1 MRIAI
6 ALFKFFPYG
15 GIARDALKIAAEA
28 SARGHDVVFYTLR
41 WEGDRPEQA
50 EVVLAPDAGWFNH
63 NRYARFAAWLPEQRR
78 RDGVDVVLGMNKMPG
93 LDVYYAGDSCFE
105 EKART
110 QRSWFYRLTPR
121 YRHFSAFERAV
132 FDPDSTTTVLTISPF
147 QIDAFQHF
155 YGTPGDRFVEL
166 PPGIDRSRAAEA
178 VPAGTREQYREDLG
192 VSEDE
197 HLLAFVGSGFIRKG
211 LDRVLL
217 ALHALPEAFAQ
228 RVKLAVVGQDRGDAF
243 ERMASRLG
251 IDRRVSFL
259 GGRDD
264 VPAWLQA
271 ADGLVLPAYDENAG
285 MVIIESMIA
294 GLPVLVT
301 ENCGYAHYVDR
312 YDAGIVSSLP
322 FSADRF
328 SQQVEE
334 LLTSPRRLA
343 WQRNGRALA
352 NDERIYRLAACAVDE
367 LERHASL

>member
-1 MRIAI
+1 MRIGI
-6 ALFKFFPYG
+6 ALFKFFHYG

-28 SARGHDVVFYTLR
+28 RSRGHDVTFYTLR
-41 WEGDRPEQA
+41 WEGDEPEDA
-50 EVVLAPDAGWFNH
+50 RVVLAPEQGLFNH
-63 NRYARFAAWLPEQRR
+63 IRYAHFARWLPRQLEQDRI
-78 RDGVDVVLGMNKMPG
+78 DVLLGMNKMPG

-105 EKART
+105 EKARK
-110 QRSWFYRLTPR
+110 QRSWFYRMTPR

-132 FDPDSTTTVLTISPF
+132 FGPDASTTVLTISPF
-147 QIDAFQHF
+147 QIEAFQHY
-155 YGTPGDRFVEL
+155 YGTPADRFVEL
-166 PPGIDRSRAAEA
+166 PPGIDRSRAAEV
-178 VPAGTREQYREDLG
+178 VPAGTRERYREQLG
-192 VSEDE
+192 VGDDD

-217 ALHALPEAFAQ
+217 ALHALPEAFAA

-243 ERMASRLG
+243 ERMAARLG
-251 IDRRVSFL
+251 IDRQVSFL

-301 ENCGYAHYVDR
+301 ANCGYAHYVDR
-312 YDAGIVSSLP
+312 HDAGIVSSVP
-322 FSADRF
+322 FEAKRF
-328 SQQVEE
+328 TAEIQE
-334 LLTSPRRLA
+334 LLTSPRRGA

-352 NDERIYRLAACAVDE
+352 NDERIYRLAPCAVDE
-367 LERHASL
+367 LERHAS

>member
-1 MRIAI
+1 MRIGI
-6 ALFKFFPYG
+6 ALFKFFRFG
-15 GIARDALKIAAEA
+15 GIPRDALKIAREA
-28 SARGHDVVFYTLR
+28 IARGHEVTFYTLR
-41 WEGDRPEQA
+41 WEGEQPDGA
-50 EVVLAPDAGWFNH
+50 SVVLAPERGHFNH
-63 NRYARFAAWLPEQRR
+63 VRYSHFAEWLPDRLAA
-78 RDGVDVVLGMNKMPG
+78 DGIDVVLGMNKMPG

-105 EKART
+105 DKARN

-121 YRHFSAFERAV
+121 YRTFSAFERAV
-132 FDPDSTTTVLTISPF
+132 FDRDAATTVLTISPF
-147 QIDAFQHF
+147 QIAAFQHY
-155 YGTPGDRFVEL
+155 YGTPMDRFVEL

-178 VPAGTREQYREDLG
+178 VPDGTRERYRDELG
-192 VSEDE
+192 VADDE

-217 ALHALPEAFAQ
+217 ALHALPEAIAE

-243 ERMASRLG
+243 ERMAARLG
-251 IDRRVSFL
+251 IERRVSFL

-301 ENCGYAHYVDR
+301 ENCGYAHYVAR
-312 YDAGIVSSLP
+312 NDAGIVSPMP
-322 FSADRF
+322 FEAERF
-328 SQQVEE
+328 TTEIEE
-334 LLTSPRRLA
+334 LLTSPRRRA

-352 NDERIYRLAACAVDE
+352 NDERIYRLASCAVDE
-367 LERHASL
+367 LERRASP